1 MLHRIYNYLFER
13 VFFKRQIEKFYLVFG
28 GHIFFQT
35 LRVAVQLRLFD
46 LLKQNGSLELKEIAE
61 KLSLQLQPTR
71 IILLGLTS
79 VGFIKKKGSRY
90 SNSYLSDMLF
100 VHSSPK
106 KVIAYIELQHRV
118 MYRGL
123 YWLLESVKEY
133 KNVGLKEIP
142 GNEKTLYERLAH
154 DPELEKIFQEA
165 MQELSLHANKELAN
179 HLELNG
185 VKILVDVGGGDG
197 TNALALAR
205 KWPQLKTVVFDSE
218 TVCNIAIQNIKHQ
231 GLADR
236 VSTSIGNAFSTP
248 FPAGADS
255 LMFCHFFTIWGE
267 SKGKELLKKCYSFL
281 PKGGRVI
288 IFNMFQDD
296 NECGPL
302 SAAVGSPYF
311 LGIATGLGMLYTA
324 KEYKAWFAECGFH
337 SIQHTRLARDHGI
350 IIGIK

>member
-1 MLHRIYNYLFER
+1 MLHRIYNYLFEI

-71 IILLGLTS
+71 KILLGLTS

-218 TVCNIAIQNIKHQ
+218 TVCNIAIQNIKHKTSM
-231 GLADR
+231 
-236 VSTSIGNAFSTP
+236 VS
-248 FPAGADS
+248 
-255 LMFCHFFTIWGE
+255 
-267 SKGKELLKKCYSFL
+267 
-281 PKGGRVI
+281 
-288 IFNMFQDD
+288 
-296 NECGPL
+296 
-302 SAAVGSPYF
+302 
-311 LGIATGLGMLYTA
+311 
-324 KEYKAWFAECGFH
+324 
-337 SIQHTRLARDHGI
+337 
-350 IIGIK
+350 